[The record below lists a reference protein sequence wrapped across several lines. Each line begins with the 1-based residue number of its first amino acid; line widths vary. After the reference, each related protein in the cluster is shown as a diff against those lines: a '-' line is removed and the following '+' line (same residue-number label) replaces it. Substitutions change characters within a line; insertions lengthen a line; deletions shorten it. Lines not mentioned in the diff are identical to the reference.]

1 MPLFRADILHSPER
15 GRIERIPD
23 ALVSVDD
30 TGMITAVVPCGA
42 DAPPRDTND
51 LRGQGVL
58 IPGLVDLHIHAPQF
72 PQLGMALDVPLEDWL
87 LKYTFPLE
95 ARYSDL
101 DFATEVYGAMVRR
114 LLAGGTTTAVYFATI
129 HPASSLRLAEICV
142 EQGQRALVGR
152 VAMDDPASCP
162 DYYRDADAKAAIQ
175 DTADF
180 ITAVRAIP
188 NNTLVE
194 ATVTP
199 RFIPACSDEALAGL
213 GKLAAEIGAPIQ
225 THCSESDWEHQFV
238 QTRCGMSDT
247 FALDSFGLLTR
258 RTVLAHAGFI
268 DDEDMDLIRERGAG
282 IAHCPLSNTF
292 FANAAF
298 PLRRALEKSVRV
310 GLGTD
315 ISGGPSAFLLDN
327 ARAAVATS
335 RMLETGT
342 DPSKEQSTRGV
353 PESRIEFRDAFW
365 LATMGGADVLD
376 LPVGQFAGGRQFD
389 AVLVDLPEIDLVP
402 FSDDDLLQ
410 AIIMRAT
417 PADLKATWVA
427 GRCVSGDHQR
437 SDRRFPTLIS
447 DYSQRL
453 L

>member
-1 MPLFRADILHSPER
+1 MSQYRADLLHSPER
-15 GRIERIPD
+15 GQIERIPD
-23 ALVSVDD
+23 ALVSVDGD
-30 TGMITAVVPCGA
+30 GMITSVAQYSAAKTTP
-42 DAPPRDTND
+42 DTID

-87 LKYTFPLE
+87 LRYTFPLE
-95 ARYSDL
+95 ARYADL

-129 HPASSLRLAEICV
+129 HAASSLRLAEICV
-142 EQGQRALVGR
+142 ELGQRALVGR
-152 VAMDDPASCP
+152 VAMDDPESCP
-162 DYYRDADAKAAIQ
+162 EYYRDADAKTAIK

-213 GKLAAEIGAPIQ
+213 GQLAAEMNAPIQ
-225 THCSESDWEHQFV
+225 THCSESDWEHHFV
-238 QTRCGMSDT
+238 HARCGMSDT

-268 DDEDMDLIRERGAG
+268 DDDDMDLIRARGAG
-282 IAHCPLSNTF
+282 IAHCPLSNTY

-298 PLRRALEKSVRV
+298 PLRHALEKSVRV

-342 DPSKEQSTRGV
+342 DPSKEQHSRGV
-353 PESRIEFRDAFW
+353 PESRIDFRGAFW

-376 LPVGQFAGGRQFD
+376 LPVGLFAAGRHFD
-389 AVLVDLPEIDLVP
+389 AVLVDLPDTDLVP
-402 FSDDDLLQ
+402 LSDEDLLQ
-410 AIIMRAT
+410 AIVMRAT

-427 GRCVSGDHQR
+427 GRRVCDDQ
-437 SDRRFPTLIS
+437 
-447 DYSQRL
+447 
-453 L
+453 

>member
-1 MPLFRADILHSPER
+1 MPQFRADLLHSPER
-15 GRIERIPD
+15 GQIERIPD
-23 ALVSVDD
+23 ALVTVDGE
-30 TGMITAVVPCGA
+30 GMITSVAPYGA
-42 DAPPRDTND
+42 AETSSDAID

-72 PQLGMALDVPLEDWL
+72 PQLGTALDVPLEDWL
-87 LKYTFPLE
+87 SRYTFPLE

-101 DFATEVYGAMVRR
+101 EFATEVYDVLVRR
-114 LLAGGTTTAVYFATI
+114 LLASGTTTAVYFATI
-129 HPASSLRLAEICV
+129 HPAASLRLAEICV
-142 EQGQRALVGR
+142 NQGQRALVGR
-152 VAMDDPASCP
+152 VAMDDPDSCP
-162 DYYRDADAKAAIQ
+162 DAYRDADAMTAIQ

-188 NNTLVE
+188 NNKLVE

-213 GKLAAEIGAPIQ
+213 GQLATEMAAPVQ

-238 QTRCGMSDT
+238 HARCGMSDT
-247 FALDSFGLLTR
+247 FALDHFGLLTR
-258 RTVLAHAGFI
+258 RTILAHAGFI
-268 DDEDMDLIRERGAG
+268 DEDDMILIRERGAG
-282 IAHCPLSNTF
+282 VVHCPLSNIY

-335 RMLETGT
+335 RMLESGT
-342 DPSKEQSTRGV
+342 DPSAQQSVRGI
-353 PESRIEFRDAFW
+353 PESRIDFRDAFW

-376 LPVGQFAGGRQFD
+376 LPIGLFAGGRQFD
-389 AVLVDLPEIDLVP
+389 AVLVDLPDTGPVP
-402 FSDDDLLQ
+402 LSDDDLLQ
-410 AIIMRAT
+410 AIVMRAT

-427 GRCVSGDHQR
+427 GRCVSRNQ
-437 SDRRFPTLIS
+437 
-447 DYSQRL
+447 
-453 L
+453 

>member
-1 MPLFRADILHSPER
+1 MPLFRADLLHSPLR
-15 GRIERIPD
+15 GEIERISD

-30 TGMITAVVPCGA
+30 KGMITAVGPYSAAEVPE
-42 DAPPRDTND
+42 DIID

-72 PQLGMALDVPLEDWL
+72 PQLGTALDVPLEDWL
-87 LKYTFPLE
+87 LDYTFPLE
-95 ARYSDL
+95 ARYGDL
-101 DFATEVYGAMVRR
+101 AFATKVYDALVRR

-129 HPASSLRLAEICV
+129 HAPASLRLAQICV
-142 EQGQRALVGR
+142 TLGQRALVGR
-152 VAMDDPASCP
+152 VAMDDPDSCP
-162 DYYRDADAKAAIQ
+162 AYYRDADAQTAIKE
-175 DTADF
+175 TADF
-180 ITAVRAIP
+180 VTAVRAIP
-188 NNTLVE
+188 DNTLVE
-194 ATVTP
+194 AAITP

-213 GKLAAEIGAPIQ
+213 GQLAAQMNAPIQ

-238 QTRCGMSDT
+238 HARCGMSDT

-268 DDEDMDLIRERGAG
+268 DDDDMDLIRKRGAG
-282 IAHCPLSNTF
+282 IAHCPLSNTY

-298 PLRRALEKSVRV
+298 PLRRALEKSVHV

-342 DPSKEQSTRGV
+342 DPSTPQDTRGV
-353 PESRIEFRDAFW
+353 ADSRVDFRDAFW

-376 LPVGQFAGGRQFD
+376 LPVGLFAADHQFD
-389 AVLVDLPEIDLVP
+389 AVLVDLPDTDLVP
-402 FSDDDLLQ
+402 LSDADLLQ
-410 AIIMRAT
+410 AIVMRAT
-417 PADLKATWVA
+417 PTDLKATWVA
-427 GRCVSGDHQR
+427 GRRVSGAHR
-437 SDRRFPTLIS
+437 
-447 DYSQRL
+447 
-453 L
+453 